1 MSISLRENQFLYS
14 ILFVLKFIVGAF
26 ASYWAI
32 TGLCQPLLNK
42 YSRPISSPEL
52 YLGAGLGAILFVY
65 AGIAWLL
72 ILFALY
78 AYNSIN
84 RKK

>member
-1 MSISLRENQFLYS
+1 MYS

-42 YSRPISSPEL
+42 YFRPISSLEL
-52 YLGAGLGAILFVY
+52 YLGSGLGAILFVY

-78 AYNSIN
+78 AYNYIN

>member
-1 MSISLRENQFLYS
+1 MRRRF
-14 ILFVLKFIVGAF
+14 
-26 ASYWAI
+26 
-32 TGLCQPLLNK
+32 NK
-42 YSRPISSPEL
+42 YFRPISSPEL

-78 AYNSIN
+78 AYNYIN